1 MSFLELI
8 LSGISTLVMG
18 AINLLFGTFFDEI
31 TKPAKASAGEGALPF
46 DPFRMFDKIFGG
58 AIALDQAI
66 QIIAVSIGI
75 LLVLAILVLT
85 MVRPGGNTA
94 ESPFSVVSRGLL
106 N

>member
-58 AIALDQAI
+58 AMVTLIDADFAYED
-66 QIIAVSIGI
+66 ACSI
-75 LLVLAILVLT
+75 
-85 MVRPGGNTA
+85 
-94 ESPFSVVSRGLL
+94 E
-106 N
+106 